1 MSRYKNF
8 CEKLKNWKMNVT
20 TSLQEF
26 ETTNQIS
33 FRCPSG
39 HESSIAATSLN
50 NKISPKNFAKLKSI
64 CADCNTIL
72 IKEAEAMELTQ
83 KLGFKFLSMETI
95 GDRRLIKYQ
104 CVCGNESS
112 TDLRNLKRPDR
123 KAQCPRCQN
132 DPHKLDYD
140 VLKKNFETRNCVL
153 LTSRENYQNN
163 KQRLD
168 FRCVCGATSTI
179 VHQDLLRGRLCMS
192 CKNDRS
198 KSTSME
204 TYGVDNPAKSEEIKQ
219 KIVDSMVKNHGVK
232 YAQQKPEIRAKTD
245 ATSLEKYGKLRA
257 FLLPEV
263 FEKIRKTHKEK
274 YGVEFPLQAQEIQD
288 KITMTFMKT
297 LNAPRPFLSEIYL
310 QRMKEKYGH
319 EWFCCTDAYKQV
331 MLDKYGSENYITSDH
346 CKQQMLDKYGSENY
360 ITSDHCKQQ
369 MLEKYGSENYIT
381 SDHCKQQ
388 MLEKYGSENY
398 ITSDHCK
405 QQMLD
410 KYGSENY
417 ITSDHCKQQMLDKYG
432 SENYITSD
440 HCKQQMLDKYGSDNY
455 LTSDHCKQQMLN
467 KYGSE
472 YFVTSQKYR
481 EFMLETYGAESAM
494 QCPELFRKAQSTSFH
509 RKPYISPDGKTFMV
523 LGYEGVALDEILKEE
538 GIKTVYAGEDPEI
551 PVFQYVGDD
560 DKTHYYYPDIYIP
573 EENRVIEI
581 KSIYTYNQDPEKTLC
596 KALKVSENHLF
607 ELRLYNHKKEIVE
620 ILECRNGMFY
630 SKTLGL
636 LQIGKQFDC

>member
-8 CEKLKNWKMNVT
+8 CEKLTSWKMNVT

-26 ETTNQIS
+26 EKINQIS

-72 IKEAEAMELTQ
+72 VKEAEAMELTH
-83 KLGFKFLSMETI
+83 KLGFKFLSMETMD
-95 GDRRLIKYQ
+95 DRRIIKYQ

-123 KAQCPRCQN
+123 KSQCPRCQN
-132 DPHKLDYD
+132 DSHKVDYD
-140 VLKKNFETRNCVL
+140 TLKKNFEARNCVL
-153 LTSRENYQNN
+153 LTPREKYQNN

-168 FRCVCGATSTI
+168 FRCVCGETSTI

-192 CKNDRS
+192 CKSDRS
-198 KSTSME
+198 KITSME

-219 KIVDSMVKNHGVK
+219 KIVDTTMKNHGVK

-288 KITMTFMKT
+288 KITLTFMKT

-331 MLDKYGSENYITSDH
+331 MLDKYGSENYITS
-346 CKQQMLDKYGSENY
+346 N
-360 ITSDHCKQQ
+360 
-369 MLEKYGSENYIT
+369 
-381 SDHCKQQ
+381 
-388 MLEKYGSENY
+388 
-398 ITSDHCK
+398 
-405 QQMLD
+405 
-410 KYGSENY
+410 
-417 ITSDHCKQQMLDKYG
+417 
-432 SENYITSD
+432 
-440 HCKQQMLDKYGSDNY
+440 HCKQQMLDKYGSD
-455 LTSDHCKQQMLN
+455 
-467 KYGSE
+467 

-581 KSIYTYNQDPEKTLC
+581 KSVYTYNQDPEKTLC

-636 LQIGKQFDC
+636 LHIGKQFDC

>member
-1 MSRYKNF
+1 
-8 CEKLKNWKMNVT
+8 
-20 TSLQEF
+20 
-26 ETTNQIS
+26 
-33 FRCPSG
+33 
-39 HESSIAATSLN
+39 
-50 NKISPKNFAKLKSI
+50 
-64 CADCNTIL
+64 
-72 IKEAEAMELTQ
+72 MELTQ

-198 KSTSME
+198 KSTSIE

-388 MLEKYGSENY
+388 ML
-398 ITSDHCK
+398 
-405 QQMLD
+405 D

-417 ITSDHCKQQMLDKYG
+417 I
-432 SENYITSD
+432 
-440 HCKQQMLDKYGSDNY
+440 
-455 LTSDHCKQQMLN
+455 TSDHCKQQMLN

-494 QCPELFRKAQSTSFH
+494 QCPELFRKAQSTSFR

>member
-1 MSRYKNF
+1 
-8 CEKLKNWKMNVT
+8 
-20 TSLQEF
+20 
-26 ETTNQIS
+26 
-33 FRCPSG
+33 
-39 HESSIAATSLN
+39 
-50 NKISPKNFAKLKSI
+50 
-64 CADCNTIL
+64 
-72 IKEAEAMELTQ
+72 
-83 KLGFKFLSMETI
+83 
-95 GDRRLIKYQ
+95 
-104 CVCGNESS
+104 
-112 TDLRNLKRPDR
+112 
-123 KAQCPRCQN
+123 
-132 DPHKLDYD
+132 
-140 VLKKNFETRNCVL
+140 
-153 LTSRENYQNN
+153 
-163 KQRLD
+163 
-168 FRCVCGATSTI
+168 
-179 VHQDLLRGRLCMS
+179 MS

-263 FEKIRKTHKEK
+263 FEKIRKRHKEK

-369 MLEKYGSENYIT
+369 MLDKYRSEHFFTSKKYREIMIEKYG
-381 SDHCKQQ
+381 
-388 MLEKYGSENY
+388 
-398 ITSDHCK
+398 
-405 QQMLD
+405 
-410 KYGSENY
+410 
-417 ITSDHCKQQMLDKYG
+417 
-432 SENYITSD
+432 
-440 HCKQQMLDKYGSDNY
+440 
-455 LTSDHCKQQMLN
+455 
-467 KYGSE
+467 
-472 YFVTSQKYR
+472 V
-481 EFMLETYGAESAM
+481 ETAM
-494 QCPELFRKAQSTSFH
+494 HCPEICRKALSSSFR

-523 LGYEGVALDEILKEE
+523 LGYEGAALDEILKEE

-581 KSIYTYNQDPEKTLC
+581 KSVYTYNQDPEKTLC

-636 LQIGKQFDC
+636 LQPGKEYNH

>member
-1 MSRYKNF
+1 
-8 CEKLKNWKMNVT
+8 MNVT

-50 NKISPKNFAKLKSI
+50 NKIAPKNFAKLKSI
-64 CADCNTIL
+64 CADCNMIL
-72 IKEAEAMELTQ
+72 VKEEEAMELTQ
-83 KLGFKFLSMETI
+83 KLGFKFLSMETV

-123 KAQCPRCQN
+123 KSQCPRCQN
-132 DPHKLDYD
+132 DNYKLDYD
-140 VLKKNFETRNCVL
+140 VLKKNFEDRNCVL

-168 FRCVCGATSTI
+168 FRCVCGETSTI
-179 VHQDLLRGRLCMS
+179 VHHDLLRGRLCMS

-204 TYGVDNPAKSEEIKQ
+204 IYGVDNPAKSEEIKQ

-274 YGVEFPLQAQEIQD
+274 YGVEFPLQAQEIRD
-288 KITMTFMKT
+288 KIT
-297 LNAPRPFLSEIYL
+297 LI
-310 QRMKEKYGH
+310 
-319 EWFCCTDAYKQV
+319 
-331 MLDKYGSENYITSDH
+331 YGSPNYIISEH
-346 CKQQMLDKYGSENY
+346 CKKRMQD
-360 ITSDHCKQQ
+360 
-369 MLEKYGSENYIT
+369 
-381 SDHCKQQ
+381 
-388 MLEKYGSENY
+388 
-398 ITSDHCK
+398 
-405 QQMLD
+405 
-410 KYGSENY
+410 
-417 ITSDHCKQQMLDKYG
+417 
-432 SENYITSD
+432 
-440 HCKQQMLDKYGSDNY
+440 
-455 LTSDHCKQQMLN
+455 

-494 QCPELFRKAQSTSFH
+494 QCPELFRKAQSTSFR

-523 LGYEGVALDEILKEE
+523 LGYEGAALDEILKEE

-581 KSIYTYNQDPEKTLC
+581 KSVYTYNQDPEKTLC